1 MKILRNFIMGL
12 YANISMLK
20 DVWEKFS
27 KAKLAIIV
35 TFCPANIRLDEDV
48 LKTSCRRLSSS
59 SSEDVFIKTF
69 SRHTIKLICS
79 T

>member
-35 TFCPANIRLDEDV
+35 TFCPANIRLDQDQYI
-48 LKTSCRRLSSS
+48 SFGHMSSRRLQ
-59 SSEDVFIKTF
+59 DVFRT
-69 SRHTIKLICS
+69 S
-79 T
+79 

>member
-48 LKTSCRRLSSS
+48 FKTS
-59 SSEDVFIKTF
+59 
-69 SRHTIKLICS
+69 
-79 T
+79 

>member
-35 TFCPANIRLDEDV
+35 IFCPANIRLNEDV
-48 LKTSCRRLSSS
+48 
-59 SSEDVFIKTF
+59 
-69 SRHTIKLICS
+69 
-79 T
+79 